1 MFDEEI
7 IINPFIGSTEIGL
20 LKTTLIVVLPL
31 QVLKK
36 LDEMFR

>member
-7 IINPFIGSTEIGL
+7 IINPFISSSEIGL

-31 QVLKK
+31 QVLEM
-36 LDEMFR
+36 LDEIFQ